1 MDLSNTTFISTQIAL
16 MFAGPPSYN
25 KGDSK
30 HGPGYGDI
38 KDDSGMLYVENAST
52 LFSKFSSGLGSLTSL
67 KHLRIFS
74 GGMDTSD
81 YASDGKFALS
91 WIESLSDAEETHGN
105 FIGKTMVLFH
115 SVPLMPPGVN
125 NRKRHVGND
134 VVHVVFCEDPSIY
147 IDGNDFGTQI
157 ISGEFCF
164 VTIFVVP
171 MCDNSIVS
179 VTLKL
184 KEDLDEKLKDNLKH
198 LIGSTLM
205 PFDASP
211 IYVRQLAMRADLACR
226 SVLQDRLG
234 LFSNWQ
240 ERMQQ
245 IRSLKRY
252 QPHRS

>member
-1 MDLSNTTFISTQIAL
+1 MT
-16 MFAGPPSYN
+16 FAGPSDLNQTSPGS
-25 KGDSK
+25 GDSEPK
-30 HGPGYGDI
+30 S
-38 KDDSGMLYVENAST
+38 DSWILNVTHAST
-52 LFSKFSSGLGSLTSL
+52 LFSKFSAGLGTLTSL
-67 KHLRIFS
+67 KHLRIFA

-91 WIESLSDAEETHGN
+91 WIEKLSNTEDTN

-134 VVHVVFCEDPSIY
+134 VVHIIFCEDPSINFH
-147 IDGNDFGTQI
+147 GNNFGTQI

-171 MCDNSIVS
+171 MCENSIVS

-184 KEDLDEKLKDNLKH
+184 KDDLDEKVKDQLEH
-198 LIGSTLM
+198 LVGSTVM
-205 PFDASP
+205 PFDTSP
-211 IYVRQLAMRADLACR
+211 TFVRQLAMRADLACR
-226 SVLQDRLG
+226 SVFQDRLG

-245 IRSLKRY
+245 IHSLKRY
-252 QPHRS
+252 QSSY

>member
-1 MDLSNTTFISTQIAL
+1 MRKADT
-16 MFAGPPSYN
+16 
-25 KGDSK
+25 
-30 HGPGYGDI
+30 DI
-38 KDDSGMLYVENAST
+38 KDDSWILNVKHASP
-52 LFSKFSSGLGSLTSL
+52 LFSKFSQGLGKMASL

-81 YASDGKFALS
+81 YASDGKFALC
-91 WIESLSDAEETHGN
+91 WIEHPSKLEGASL
-105 FIGKTMVLFH
+105 IGKTMVLFH
-115 SVPLMPPGVN
+115 SVPLMPSGVN

-134 VVHVVFCEDPSIY
+134 VVHIVFCEDASITTH
-147 IDGNDFGTQI
+147 GNDFGTQI

-164 VTIFVVP
+164 ATIFVIP
-171 MCDNSIVS
+171 MRDNSIVS

-184 KEDLDEKLKDNLKH
+184 KEDLDEKLKENLTH
-198 LIGSTLM
+198 LVGSAIM

-240 ERMQQ
+240 ERILQ

-252 QPHRS
+252 AESHAS